1 MCLVSYLIDPS
12 AAAVGGHDLT
22 HHSTAPLSS
31 ARPAFHT
38 QPTWYPPSLATSRK
52 RAPQSSAAQSQWSES
67 CELEEAG

>member
-1 MCLVSYLIDPS
+1 MCLVFYLIDPS
-12 AAAVGGHDLT
+12 AAAVGGHDLI
-22 HHSTAPLSS
+22 HHSTTPLSS

-38 QPTWYPPSLATSRK
+38 QPTWYPSLAASRK